1 MGLRESR
8 IINEVHPW
16 LGVRLK
22 WLAEVAKIVGSSQI
36 LISGNRTKEEQRRL
50 FGRLG
55 SRPVAAPGCSQHQ
68 YGFAA
73 DASYLPSFFVTSKGR
88 AQTDPQIE
96 TDQFMQSAAH
106 HVNLTTVTNDPG
118 HLQIYP
124 GAEFRHWAIGRG
136 LCNPIQ
142 LNGFNIEKVD
152 AANRAFRDCLLNA
165 SRQTRLLGSDAPRT
179 SCPLPCGPLYGIPC

>member
-8 IINEVHPW
+8 IINSVHPW

-22 WLAEVAKIVGSSQI
+22 WLAEVATIVGSSQI
-36 LISGNRTKEEQRRL
+36 LISGNRTREEQREL

-73 DASYLPSFFVTSKGR
+73 DASYLPSVFITSKAR
-88 AQTDPQIE
+88 PLLTPTEE
-96 TDQFMQSAAH
+96 TNRFMESAAH
-106 HVNLTTVTNDPG
+106 HVSLTTVANDPG

-124 GAEFRHWAIGRG
+124 GAQFRSWAVGRG
-136 LCNPIQ
+136 LCNPVQ
-142 LNGFNIEKVD
+142 LSGFNIESVD
-152 AANRAFRDCLLNA
+152 AANRAYRDCLLNV
-165 SRQTRLLGSDAPRT
+165 TRLNREGFRGSLT
-179 SCPLPCGPLYGIPC
+179 CPLPCGPLFNIPC

>member
-22 WLAEVAKIVGSSQI
+22 WLAEVARIVGSTQV
-36 LISGNRTKEEQRRL
+36 LLSGNRTRQKQQEL
-50 FGRLG
+50 FVNRGA
-55 SRPVAAPGCSQHQ
+55 RPVATPGCSQHQ

-73 DASYLPSFFVTSKGR
+73 DAAYLPITQVSSKGR
-88 AQTDPQIE
+88 ALTIGPTE
-96 TDQFMQSAAH
+96 TNRLMESAAH

-124 GAEFRHWAIGRG
+124 GQMFRNWAIARG
-136 LCNPIQ
+136 LCNPEFDA
-142 LNGFNIEKVD
+142 GFRISEVQASNDRYRE
-152 AANRAFRDCLLNA
+152 CLLRA
-165 SRQTRLLGSDAPRT
+165 LRVTSESKGSIRV
-179 SCPLPCGPLYGIPC
+179 SCPAPCGPLFGIPC